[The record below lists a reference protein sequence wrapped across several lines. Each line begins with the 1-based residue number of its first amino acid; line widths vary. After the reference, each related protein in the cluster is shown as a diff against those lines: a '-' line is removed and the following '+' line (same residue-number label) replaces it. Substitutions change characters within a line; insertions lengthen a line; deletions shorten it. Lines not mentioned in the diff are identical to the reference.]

1 MNLLKQ
7 LCLCLAIFYLF
18 NGSPFAFEHGDSNV
32 HFHVY
37 NRNIIQENRKQKK
50 PYFLLFA
57 AEWCHWCHIFAEKT
71 LAHKKVYSYLN
82 KNFVNIFIDADIHSG
97 AYKKFKANGVPYIV
111 FLNPDTSVFY
121 QYSGA
126 LYAEPFLEVI
136 QDVSQNIKKGLTVDG
151 DEILPFEYTPPTKL
165 KKSSIDKLRNT
176 YIKDLLDN
184 FDLEE
189 YGLGK
194 REKSILPETFLY
206 LLKSAKGEDRQDA
219 VLWIS
224 ETLKKAI
231 EKIYDPV
238 EGGFFRFAEKKDWD
252 IPHYEKMA
260 DLNAGIVLLLY
271 KVDEVKTNQLFK
283 QVAAQ
288 TIGYLSNTLYDKETG
303 SFLSFQQADTSYY
316 YLNVNRRKNVDQPL
330 VIKKIFTD
338 HLAITLN
345 YLLDVLSYTGNKSL
359 KNKVIRS
366 LDFLSGM
373 ILKNKEIFH
382 YYSIPEKQWSGKS
395 GLQDHVL
402 LVKLLQRAAA
412 KFKHERYQIAAS
424 KIIHFSFS
432 KYYNEQKQI
441 FVDPEL
447 DPEDY
452 EYLMEMNGNIA
463 LSLMEQGNKSA
474 EQNYNSVKPLIRFFS
489 RLDELLED
497 RFWDGKDWKFLERYA
512 LFLSAADKF
521 LDSKNNPKN

>member
-1 MNLLKQ
+1 MNSFKIIS
-7 LCLCLAIFYLF
+7 LCLTAYLMLAG
-18 NGSPFAFEHGDSNV
+18 NAFAFEHKESKVNFLEYGPKVVQN
-32 HFHVY
+32 
-37 NRNIIQENRKQKK
+37 NRQLKK

-57 AEWCHWCHIFAEKT
+57 AQWCHWCHVFNEKT
-71 LAHKKVYSYLN
+71 LTNEKVISFLN
-82 KNFVNIFIDADIHSG
+82 KNFVNIFIDSDIHTG
-97 AYKKFKANGVPYIV
+97 AYQKYKANGVPYTV
-111 FLNPDTSVFY
+111 FLNPDASVYY
-121 QYSGA
+121 QYSGT

-136 QDVSQNIKKGLTVDG
+136 QGVYQNIKKGLTVDG
-151 DEILPFEYTPPTKL
+151 DEILPFEYTPPTKFHEYTL
-165 KKSSIDKLRNT
+165 DKLRST
-176 YIKDLLDN
+176 YIKGVLDN
-184 FDLEE
+184 FDTEE
-189 YGLGK
+189 YGVGNGVK
-194 REKSILPETFLY
+194 EILPETFLY
-206 LLKSAKGEDRQDA
+206 LLNTSSGRDRQDA

-231 EKIYDPV
+231 DKIYDPV
-238 EGGFFRFAEKKDWD
+238 EGGFFRYAEKDNWD

-260 DLNAGIVLLLY
+260 GLNTGTVLLLY
-271 KVDEVKTNQLFK
+271 KVNQEMPDPKFK
-283 QVAAQ
+283 KAAQ
-288 TIGYLSNTLYDKETG
+288 QTIDYMNNTLFDEETG

-316 YLNVNRRKNVDQPL
+316 NLNVYWRKNVDQPL

-373 ILKNKEIFH
+373 ILNNKEIFH

-402 LVKLLQRAAA
+402 LVKLLQRAAV
-412 KFKHERYQIAAS
+412 KFKHERYQNAAS
-424 KIIHFSFS
+424 KIIYFLRS

-447 DPEDY
+447 DAKDY
-452 EYLMEMNGNIA
+452 EYLMAMNGDIA
-463 LSLMEQGNKSA
+463 LGLMEQGNKSA
-474 EQNYNSVKPLIRFFS
+474 EHKYNSVKPLIRYFS
-489 RLDELLED
+489 GLEELLED
-497 RFWDGKDWKFLERYA
+497 KFWDGKDWKFLERSA

-521 LDSKNNPKN
+521 LDLKYNPKN

>member
-1 MNLLKQ
+1 
-7 LCLCLAIFYLF
+7 
-18 NGSPFAFEHGDSNV
+18 
-32 HFHVY
+32 
-37 NRNIIQENRKQKK
+37 
-50 PYFLLFA
+50 
-57 AEWCHWCHIFAEKT
+57 
-71 LAHKKVYSYLN
+71 
-82 KNFVNIFIDADIHSG
+82 
-97 AYKKFKANGVPYIV
+97 
-111 FLNPDTSVFY
+111 
-121 QYSGA
+121 
-126 LYAEPFLEVI
+126 
-136 QDVSQNIKKGLTVDG
+136 
-151 DEILPFEYTPPTKL
+151 
-165 KKSSIDKLRNT
+165 
-176 YIKDLLDN
+176 
-184 FDLEE
+184 
-189 YGLGK
+189 
-194 REKSILPETFLY
+194 
-206 LLKSAKGEDRQDA
+206 
-219 VLWIS
+219 
-224 ETLKKAI
+224 
-231 EKIYDPV
+231 
-238 EGGFFRFAEKKDWD
+238 
-252 IPHYEKMA
+252 
-260 DLNAGIVLLLY
+260 
-271 KVDEVKTNQLFK
+271 
-283 QVAAQ
+283 
-288 TIGYLSNTLYDKETG
+288 
-303 SFLSFQQADTSYY
+303 
-316 YLNVNRRKNVDQPL
+316 
-330 VIKKIFTD
+330 
-338 HLAITLN
+338 LAITLN
-345 YLLDVLSYTGNKSL
+345 YLLDVLNYTGNKNL

-412 KFKHERYQIAAS
+412 KFKHERYQNAAS

-521 LDSKNNPKN
+521 LDLKYNPKN

>member
-1 MNLLKQ
+1 MNSFKIIS
-7 LCLCLAIFYLF
+7 LCLTAYLMLAG
-18 NGSPFAFEHGDSNV
+18 NAFAFEHEESDV

-37 NRNIIQENRKQKK
+37 NKNIVEENRKEQK
-50 PYFLLFA
+50 PFFLLFA
-57 AEWCHWCHIFAEKT
+57 AEWCHWCHVFNEKT
-71 LAHKKVYSYLN
+71 LTNEKVISFLN
-82 KNFVNIFIDADIHSG
+82 KNFVNIFIDSDIHTG
-97 AYKKFKANGVPYIV
+97 AYQKYKANGVPYTV
-111 FLNPDTSVFY
+111 FLNPDASVYY
-121 QYSGA
+121 QYSGT

-136 QDVSQNIKKGLTVDG
+136 QGVYQNIKKGLTVDG
-151 DEILPFEYTPPTKL
+151 DEILPFEYTPPTKFHEYTL
-165 KKSSIDKLRNT
+165 DKLRST
-176 YIKDLLDN
+176 YIKGVLDN
-184 FDLEE
+184 FDTEE
-189 YGLGK
+189 YGVGNGVK
-194 REKSILPETFLY
+194 EILPETFLY
-206 LLKSAKGEDRQDA
+206 LLNTSSGRDRQDA

-231 EKIYDPV
+231 DKIYDPV
-238 EGGFFRFAEKKDWD
+238 EGGFFRYAEKDNWD

-260 DLNAGIVLLLY
+260 GLNTGTVLLLY
-271 KVDEVKTNQLFK
+271 KVNQEMPDPKFK
-283 QVAAQ
+283 KAAQ
-288 TIGYLSNTLYDKETG
+288 QTIDYMNNTLFDEETG

-316 YLNVNRRKNVDQPL
+316 NLNVYWRKNVDQPL

-338 HLAITLN
+338 HLAVTLN
-345 YLLDVLSYTGNKSL
+345 YLLDVLNYTENKNL

-412 KFKHERYQIAAS
+412 KFKHERYQNAAS
-424 KIIHFSFS
+424 KIIYFLRS

-447 DPEDY
+447 DAKDY
-452 EYLMEMNGNIA
+452 EYLMAMNGDIA
-463 LSLMEQGNKSA
+463 LGLMEQGNKSA
-474 EQNYNSVKPLIRFFS
+474 EQKYNSVKPLIRYFS
-489 RLDELLED
+489 GLEELLED
-497 RFWDGKDWKFLERYA
+497 KFWDGKDWKFLERSA

-521 LDSKNNPKN
+521 LDLKYNPKN